1 MVTDHLRS
9 LSEDARR
16 LIKVAAVLGQRFSV
30 TELAAT
36 VRQPAS
42 ELLTPVGE
50 ALSADVIF
58 EDGEQL
64 AFVHDLFRRVVY
76 DELPASVRLALHR
89 DAATALTDL
98 GAPVLRIA
106 SHLAIGAVPGDEGAI
121 ETLARAAG
129 ELFGTSPSAA
139 GDLGLRIVDLLADE
153 DPRRP
158 GFVATAVAM
167 LGWSG
172 RMEDARGL
180 GEGYLA
186 DHDLPIAL
194 DAQIQ
199 LGMRR
204 AWLMHTGEPYPTT
217 LPAHLVTDESISPA
231 VRADLIAV
239 DQNPAILARPAGEV
253 APMLARAAELVT
265 IDGDAIDVAFVQS
278 IRLGLE
284 QEQGNLLEA
293 LEIAE
298 APLAGFPDPPDRA
311 VAIRSSSIASCLAT
325 LGRPA
330 QALEILVHALRAA
343 SSSGQTIIVSRCQS
357 IRAMVLLELGR
368 IDDARAEAQS
378 AADLADEPRVR
389 LLPRSGA
396 DHRGRDGA
404 ATGRPRRRAGRRC
417 DARRAI
423 ATRADGRRALG
434 GCAVRGRGR
443 QRHAAR
449 DALDPIVARL
459 AQSRFVIVDWY
470 PTRLPQLVEVALRSG
485 APEHAALAARAAADI
500 ARRNP
505 GVESAA
511 GSALHAQG
519 LVDSDP
525 ELLREA
531 VRTFAQSS
539 APGHRRRSRGSG
551 RAVER
556 EHCRR

>member
-1 MVTDHLRS
+1 MRAARIRGREAELAELERLIGLAQAGEGGLAVLEGPPGIGKSRLLAEICDLAADRGFPVARGSADELDRITPWGPLIVALTSTNPMLVSRDELSLSGLLDGRLEVLDRIRMALERAAREEPLLIVIDDLHWADSSTLLALGSLTVQLFSYPIIWLLGRRPVPSSPQLEALIERLTADGGTRLQLGPLSADASASLAHDLLGRQPDPGAERLIARAQGNPLYLVEILRDTGLQIDAASLRDPDTEAARSLTSVVTDHLRS

-16 LIKVAAVLGQRFSV
+16 LIKVAAVLGQRYSV
-30 TELAAT
+30 TELAAI
-36 VRQPAS
+36 VGQPAS

-50 ALSADVIF
+50 ALSADVIA

-139 GDLGLRIVDLLADE
+139 GDLGLRIVELLADE

-186 DHDLPIAL
+186 DHDPPIAL

-217 LPAHLVTDESISPA
+217 LPAHLVTDERISAA

-239 DQNPAILARPAGEV
+239 DQNPAILARPAGDV
-253 APMLARAAELVT
+253 APMLARAAELV
-265 IDGDAIDVAFVQS
+265 
-278 IRLGLE
+278 
-284 QEQGNLLEA
+284 
-293 LEIAE
+293 
-298 APLAGFPDPPDRA
+298 
-311 VAIRSSSIASCLAT
+311 
-325 LGRPA
+325 
-330 QALEILVHALRAA
+330 
-343 SSSGQTIIVSRCQS
+343 
-357 IRAMVLLELGR
+357 
-368 IDDARAEAQS
+368 DD
-378 AADLADEPRVR
+378 
-389 LLPRSGA
+389 
-396 DHRGRDGA
+396 
-404 ATGRPRRRAGRRC
+404 RRRRDRR
-417 DARRAI
+417 
-423 ATRADGRRALG
+423 G
-434 GCAVRGRGR
+434 
-443 QRHAAR
+443 
-449 DALDPIVARL
+449 
-459 AQSRFVIVDWY
+459 
-470 PTRLPQLVEVALRSG
+470 
-485 APEHAALAARAAADI
+485 
-500 ARRNP
+500 
-505 GVESAA
+505 
-511 GSALHAQG
+511 
-519 LVDSDP
+519 
-525 ELLREA
+525 
-531 VRTFAQSS
+531 VRT
-539 APGHRRRSRGSG
+539 
-551 RAVER
+551 
-556 EHCRR
+556 EHPFGP